1 MKSMNYKNAYSLTVG
16 LIFLFSSIS
25 KAIDIETFAFL
36 LMSYGNNNFSF
47 FAPIITAI
55 EFYLGL
61 SFLFGWYSKQLIW
74 FSFWLVFIFTIIFVL
89 GYFLLEIEDCGC
101 FGNLLKLDPIVS
113 IVKNAVLLIILF
125 LLKENTG
132 EKRNN
137 YFKLAII
144 ISFTFIM
151 LMINGFEI
159 KKLYK
164 FNRILVGNK
173 LEYFKE
179 HIQND
184 RQIWFLFNP
193 NCNHCQNIIPQINA
207 LKIDVIGVY
216 PTYIKREKILAFSKK
231 HKVKFKL
238 VAVDEVVLNKLT
250 HRYPLIIYSENGIVK
265 SIKTGL

>member
-1 MKSMNYKNAYSLTVG
+1 MDFKNAYSLIVG
-16 LIFLFSSIS
+16 LIFLFSSIA

-61 SFLFGWYSKQLIW
+61 SFLFGWYSKELIW
-74 FSFWLVFIFTIIFVL
+74 FSFLLVFIFTLIFVL
-89 GYFLLEIEDCGC
+89 GYYLLEIEDCGC

-125 LLKENTG
+125 LLKENTR
-132 EKRNN
+132 EKRNS

-144 ISFTFIM
+144 ISFTFIV
-151 LMINGFEI
+151 LIINGFEI
-159 KKLYK
+159 SKLNK
-164 FNRILVGNK
+164 FNRILVGHK
-173 LEYFKE
+173 LEFFKE

-184 RQIWFLFNP
+184 SQIWFIFSP
-193 NCNHCQNIIPQINA
+193 NCAHCQKMIPQINA
-207 LKIDVIGVY
+207 LKNDVIGVY
-216 PTYIKREKILAFSKK
+216 STNIKREKIIAFSNKYNL
-231 HKVKFKL
+231 KFKL

-250 HRYPLIIYSENGIVK
+250 HRYPLIIFSENGIVN
-265 SIKTGL
+265 SIKTDL